1 MDTADDPTGGPGL
14 QWVFRP
20 NFGRRAVGA
29 PVDSGPAKV
38 SAHTRDD
45 HGLARPGA
53 TRPPRFHTPDVGLYA
68 RVLAVNAS
76 ILIVA
81 VLLLVLTPVS
91 VNASVTRG
99 QLAVLLAGLVLM
111 LASNAVLLRLSMAP
125 LDRLMALMRSADV
138 LQPGRRLDA
147 GGTAEVAEVIS
158 AFNATLERLED
169 ERRSSMR
176 RVLSAQEAERR
187 RIAQE
192 LHDQIGQ
199 NLTAVVL
206 ELKRLHGRVEPE
218 WADTLAD
225 AQELARESLDELRRI
240 SYELRPAALD
250 DLGLASALASLSSAI
265 ARRAGL
271 DVTHEVDRALPPLSP
286 EVELAVYR
294 VAQEA
299 LTNAVRHAGC
309 SHVHVSLAGLPGT
322 VELRVADNG
331 RGLGAGPITG
341 GGIRGMRE
349 RALMIGGR
357 LVLGVA
363 EEGGVE
369 VDLSVPLGPADG
381 REA

>member
-1 MDTADDPTGGPGL
+1 M
-14 QWVFRP
+14 
-20 NFGRRAVGA
+20 
-29 PVDSGPAKV
+29 
-38 SAHTRDD
+38 SAQTRDE
-45 HGLARPGA
+45 HGLARPGG

-111 LASNAVLLRLSMAP
+111 LASNAILLRLSMAP
-125 LDRLMALMRSADV
+125 LDRLMALMRSVDV

-218 WADTLAD
+218 QEDLIQARSAADGPIP
-225 AQELARESLDELRRI
+225 RVHRPRHRLRGAGRN
-240 SYELRPAALD
+240 
-250 DLGLASALASLSSAI
+250 I
-265 ARRAGL
+265 ARRQ
-271 DVTHEVDRALPPLSP
+271 RR
-286 EVELAVYR
+286 LAR
-294 VAQEA
+294 VA
-299 LTNAVRHAGC
+299 
-309 SHVHVSLAGLPGT
+309 
-322 VELRVADNG
+322 
-331 RGLGAGPITG
+331 
-341 GGIRGMRE
+341 
-349 RALMIGGR
+349 
-357 LVLGVA
+357 
-363 EEGGVE
+363 
-369 VDLSVPLGPADG
+369 
-381 REA
+381 

>member
-1 MDTADDPTGGPGL
+1 
-14 QWVFRP
+14 
-20 NFGRRAVGA
+20 
-29 PVDSGPAKV
+29 V

-45 HGLARPGA
+45 HGLARPGT

-125 LDRLMALMRSADV
+125 LDRLMALMRSVDV
-138 LQPGRRLDA
+138 LQPGRRLDT

-158 AFNATLERLED
+158 AFNATLDRLED
-169 ERRSSMR
+169 ERRSSMQ

-250 DLGLASALASLSSAI
+250 DLGLASALASLSSSI
-265 ARRAGL
+265 GRRAGVN
-271 DVTHEVDRALPPLSP
+271 VTHEVDRALPPLSP

-309 SHVHVSLAGLPGT
+309 SHVHVSLAGLPGA

-369 VDLSVPLGPADG
+369 VDLSVPLESADG

>member
-1 MDTADDPTGGPGL
+1 
-14 QWVFRP
+14 
-20 NFGRRAVGA
+20 
-29 PVDSGPAKV
+29 V
-38 SAHTRDD
+38 SAQTRDD
-45 HGLARPGA
+45 HGLARPGG
-53 TRPPRFHTPDVGLYA
+53 TRPPRFHAPDFGLYG

-76 ILIVA
+76 ILTVA
-81 VLLLVLTPVS
+81 VLLLVVTPVS
-91 VNASVTRG
+91 VSPSVTRG

-125 LDRLMALMRSADV
+125 LDRLVALMRSADV

-147 GGTAEVAEVIS
+147 GGTPEVADVIS
-158 AFNATLERLED
+158 AFNATLERLEE

-176 RVLSAQEAERR
+176 RVLFAQEAERR

-206 ELKRLHGRVEPE
+206 ELKRLHGRVDPE

-250 DLGLASALASLSSAI
+250 DLGLASALAALAGAI
-265 ARRAGL
+265 GRRTGVE
-271 DVTHEVDRALPPLSP
+271 VTHDVDSELGPLSP
-286 EVELAVYR
+286 DVELAVYR

-299 LTNAVRHAGC
+299 LTNAVRHSGC
-309 SHVHVSLAGLPGT
+309 THVRVSLAGGADSVL
-322 VELRVADNG
+322 LRVSDNG
-331 RGLGAGPITG
+331 RGLGTGPATG

-357 LVLGVA
+357 LMLGVGA
-363 EEGGVE
+363 EGGVE
-369 VDLSVPLGPADG
+369 VDLSVPLRPADG
-381 REA
+381 DEA

>member
-1 MDTADDPTGGPGL
+1 
-14 QWVFRP
+14 
-20 NFGRRAVGA
+20 
-29 PVDSGPAKV
+29 V
-38 SAHTRDD
+38 SAQTRDE
-45 HGLARPGA
+45 HGLARAGG
-53 TRPPRFHTPDVGLYA
+53 TRPPRFHTPDFGLYA
-68 RVLAVNAS
+68 RVFAVNAS

-91 VNASVTRG
+91 VSASVTRG
-99 QLAVLLAGLVLM
+99 QLAVLLAGLAVM

-125 LDRLMALMRSADV
+125 LHRLMSLMRSVDV

-147 GGTAEVAEVIS
+147 GGTPEVAEVIS

-169 ERRSSMR
+169 ERRASTR

-187 RIAQE
+187 RISQE

-206 ELKRLHGRVEPE
+206 ELKRLRGRVEPE

-250 DLGLASALASLSSAI
+250 DLGLASALASLCSAF
-265 ARRAGL
+265 ARRAGM
-271 DVTHEVDRALPPLSP
+271 DVTHEVDRGLAPLAP
-286 EVELAVYR
+286 DVELAVYR

-309 SHVHVSLAGLPGT
+309 SHVHVKLAGVPGG
-322 VELRVADNG
+322 VLLLRVADNG
-331 RGLGAGPITG
+331 RGLGAGPATG

-349 RALMIGGR
+349 RALMIGGQ
-357 LVLGVA
+357 LVLGVGA
-363 EEGGVE
+363 EGGVE
-369 VDLSVPLGPADG
+369 VDLTVPPASADR